1 MSDLKD
7 KFAPLFQSRSIAIIG
22 ASSDRTKWGYIM
34 LKHLVDGGFRG
45 AIYPINT
52 SGDEILGLKVY
63 RTVADIPETPDLAV
77 ISVPAPAVLNVL
89 KECIAKGTKAGLVI
103 TAGFAE
109 LGETGARMQREM
121 VELARKAGM
130 PLIGPNCNG
139 FMSPW
144 NKEYVQ
150 FPTFLVPAGRVAII
164 AQSGNVMDSL
174 TRQVM
179 LHGQGCSICVAIGN
193 EAVLH
198 FEDYLEYLG
207 DDPHTSVIMCYIEG
221 FKDGQRFL
229 KIASEVSKKKPIVIV
244 KGGKTRAGA
253 IAAASHTAAVAGSDL
268 IFDAAC
274 KQAGVIRV
282 RSLDEMLNVSLAFL
296 WQPLPKGRRLGIV
309 TGGGGWGVMGADA
322 CAEMG
327 FDVVKL
333 PDETIRALD
342 TLLPTW
348 WNRGNPVD
356 LVAGSKPDNI
366 YKAVEQIMQCPSV
379 DAMMFLSMVPMLKI
393 RAFDL
398 PTEADERAKFGEVL
412 ENAVIEAMEGL
423 NKLVKKYNKPMVVA
437 TEQIFAT
444 NIEEAR
450 LPYLLGKH
458 DLACYHMPHEAAR
471 VLLALADYARYR
483 GALKPE

>member
-7 KFAPLFQSRSIAIIG
+7 KFTPLFQSRSIAIIG

-109 LGETGARMQREM
+109 LGETGAMLQREM
-121 VELARKAGM
+121 VELAGKAGM

-150 FPTFLVPAGRVAII
+150 FPSFLVPAGRVAII

-207 DDPHTSVIMCYIEG
+207 DDPHTSVIMSYIEG
-221 FKDGQRFL
+221 FKDGRRFL

-244 KGGKTRAGA
+244 KGGKTPAGA

-268 IFDAAC
+268 IFDAVC

-282 RSLDEMLNVSLAFL
+282 RSLDEMLNISLAFL

-309 TGGGGWGVMGADA
+309 TGGGGWGVMGADV